1 MYITDFEFTGKV
13 QSIVLDPGEYLLECW
28 GASGGGREFVSPS
41 LYNENGM
48 GLAGRG
54 GYSRGKISISSSIK
68 MYVYVGGMG
77 ANPISTT
84 KTYLLGGFNGGGSSW
99 YVNTGAPG
107 SSGGGATDMKV
118 ANNDLHSRII
128 VAGGGGG
135 GGDDFPDNG
144 GFGGGLTGGQGS
156 GSNSASSGN
165 QDGTYPTGKGGI
177 FGQGAH
183 SNRIGG
189 GQGGG
194 WYGGSAFDGQPT
206 PYQSSTGT
214 ELALDGGSGGSGYV
228 FNESTQI
235 YYPEPKPDSDYLLT
249 DSDTIAGNADFK
261 APNGTITKGNLGNG
275 YARITTLQLF
285 NTIEIDGVIY
295 GKLNDHGSVI
305 SYNSDLCNS
314 DIVIKSFVS
323 DFKVIKIAQKAFI
336 NNLCLQKVVIP
347 NSIIYILDS
356 AFFGCENLEKVIISS
371 KSQLSFIDMLSFSR
385 TKISNI
391 SLPYSIST
399 INSLAFSDSQYLE
412 NVSTCSIAYIQQN
425 DVFASCPKLSN
436 IFVSE
441 FYLYSTF
448 CWIHVDKVLTI
459 CPMFSIQN
467 ICMQNC
473 TNAAKDPIDAKYFI
487 TLLITSRR

>member
-1 MYITDFEFTGKV
+1 M
-13 QSIVLDPGEYLLECW
+13 
-28 GASGGGREFVSPS
+28 
-41 LYNENGM
+41 
-48 GLAGRG
+48 
-54 GYSRGKISISSSIK
+54 
-68 MYVYVGGMG
+68 
-77 ANPISTT
+77 
-84 KTYLLGGFNGGGSSW
+84 
-99 YVNTGAPG
+99 
-107 SSGGGATDMKV
+107 
-118 ANNDLHSRII
+118 
-128 VAGGGGG
+128 
-135 GGDDFPDNG
+135 
-144 GFGGGLTGGQGS
+144 
-156 GSNSASSGN
+156 
-165 QDGTYPTGKGGI
+165 
-177 FGQGAH
+177 
-183 SNRIGG
+183 
-189 GQGGG
+189 
-194 WYGGSAFDGQPT
+194 
-206 PYQSSTGT
+206 
-214 ELALDGGSGGSGYV
+214 
-228 FNESTQI
+228 
-235 YYPEPKPDSDYLLT
+235 
-249 DSDTIAGNADFK
+249 
-261 APNGTITKGNLGNG
+261 
-275 YARITTLQLF
+275 
-285 NTIEIDGVIY
+285 
-295 GKLNDHGSVI
+295 
-305 SYNSDLCNS
+305 
-314 DIVIKSFVS
+314 
-323 DFKVIKIAQKAFI
+323 IKIAQKAFI

-371 KSQLSFIDMLSFSR
+371 KSQLSFIDKLSFSR